1 MKIYLFAFLI
11 SGFLFGQPEEIIEE
25 KDSTYVIFKSG
36 DTVHVNRMSAN
47 IGYQNMI
54 NFNLDFFDSD
64 SVEYDI
70 SEVDKVINS
79 QNEIVISKNL
89 LFLIQFARGF
99 SNLITNFYLLY
110 LIFT

>member
-1 MKIYLFAFLI
+1 MKIYLYGFLL
-11 SGFLFGQPEEIIEE
+11 SGYLFGQSEEIIEE
-25 KDSTYVIFKSG
+25 KDSTFIIFKSG
-36 DTVHVNRMSAN
+36 DTVHVNRISAN

-64 SVEYDI
+64 SVGYDI

-79 QNEIVISKNL
+79 QGEVISKNL
-89 LFLIQFARGF
+89 LFLIQFIRGCF
-99 SNLITNFYLLY
+99 NLITNFYLLY